1 MNKASLCNPLPI
13 GRDSVQVSRSSLPA
27 WAVDALH
34 GEHTYAR
41 NIGALAAVALAYCN
55 AGRSKHEFVHQA
67 AGLAQLV
74 SLDDKRPGRDARYL
88 HRAWDFAQV
97 RAQVPAEFRG
107 QEVRQAVQAARER
120 AELDRWAGQA
130 GNSTRAVLEA
140 VLVIAQERSTST
152 PALAVRTVAEHA
164 GVGKSTAARGLA
176 RLVERGYLALVKV
189 AHYDQAATY
198 RLSADSDV
206 VGTRTT
212 PYGEGSVSQLFPFEP
227 SRLAQ
232 YFASDAF
239 APGSPLGRTAARVLD
254 ALDELTE
261 LTPAQLSERLGLST
275 RCIRAALDRLE
286 AVGVAQRHRAG
297 RGWAWTGRHDELD
310 AQEISDAY
318 GTTGTLARRADAF
331 RAERNWYADRVQDFR
346 ARGLYRPR
354 NAATGS
360 LARATGRIRAERA
373 LRVAS

>member
-1 MNKASLCNPLPI
+1 M
-13 GRDSVQVSRSSLPA
+13 QVSRSSLPA

-34 GEHTYAR
+34 GEHRYRR
-41 NIGALAAVALAYCN
+41 NWNALLASALAHHN
-55 AGRSKHEFVHQA
+55 AGRSKHEFIH
-67 AGLAQLV
+67 AGEALARLCAEE
-74 SLDDKRPGRDARYL
+74 DKRWSRSSSHYL
-88 HRAWDFAQV
+88 HRAWSKAEK
-97 RAQVPAEFRG
+97 RAQVPVQFRG
-107 QEVRQAVQAARER
+107 QQEVRQAVQAARER

-206 VGTRTT
+206 GGTRTA
-212 PYGEGSVSQLFPFEP
+212 PYGEESVSQLFPFEP

-331 RAERNWYADRVQDFR
+331 RAERNWYADQVQDFR

>member
-1 MNKASLCNPLPI
+1 MSRVINP
-13 GRDSVQVSRSSLPA
+13 GSVRRDSVQVSRSPLPA

-34 GEHTYAR
+34 GEHRYVS
-41 NIGALAAVALAYCN
+41 NLGALAAVAIAYCN
-55 AGRSKHEFVHQA
+55 AGRTKHEFIHQA
-67 AGLAQLV
+67 EGLAQLV
-74 SLDDKRPGRDARYL
+74 ARDDRCPSKATKAL
-88 HRAWDFAQV
+88 HRAWDYGQE
-97 RAQVPAEFRG
+97 RAQVPPQFRG
-107 QEVRQAVQAARER
+107 HDQVRQAVQAARER
-120 AELDRWAGQA
+120 ASLDRWGGQA

-176 RLVERGYLALVKV
+176 RLVERGYLVMVKV

-198 RLSADSDV
+198 RLTDRC
-206 VGTRTT
+206 VGGTGTA
-212 PYGEGSVSQLFPFEP
+212 PYREGSVSQLFPLEP

-254 ALDELTE
+254 ALDELDA

-275 RCIRAALDRLE
+275 RCIRTALERLE
-286 AVGVAQRHRAG
+286 AVGVAQRHQAG
-297 RGWAWTGRHDELD
+297 RGWAWTGRHDELN
-310 AQEISDAY
+310 AQEIADAY

-331 RAERNWYADRVQDFR
+331 RAERNWYADRVEGFR
-346 ARGLYRPR
+346 ARGLHRPR
-354 NAATGS
+354 GAATGS
-360 LARATGRIRAERA
+360 LDRATRRIRADRA